1 MTRLRSG
8 SRSSFAA
15 RAKLSLGW
23 AELRRGLEAV
33 AAANSPAITAP
44 ADERSAASRYWA
56 SSTKT
61 RLSLVADCRLE
72 TLVTVMELSPR
83 RRQPRFSARSR
94 RVCFMALYGR
104 FPGCVCTTSASLPL
118 AAAAELR
125 SAWTGEAPVPT
136 QPHELSTAGAGLG
149 GGVSSGG
156 GPIATGRDS
165 GG

>member
-1 MTRLRSG
+1 M
-8 SRSSFAA
+8 
-15 RAKLSLGW
+15 
-23 AELRRGLEAV
+23 GLEAV

-94 RVCFMALYGR
+94 RVCFMALYCR
-104 FPGCVCTTSASLPL
+104 FPGRACTTPAALPH

-125 SAWTGEAPVPT
+125 SACTLRLRSGQAREAPVPT
-136 QPHELSTAGAGLG
+136 QPHELRSAVRYATRTGEGARPSTN
-149 GGVSSGG
+149 
-156 GPIATGRDS
+156 
-165 GG
+165 